1 LIAHEARYSWQLFS
15 LESDRTHA
23 RGRTRRLTL
32 SEGEGEGER
41 AVKTKRR
48 LTNMKRSVIT
58 TLIIGVVVAVVVGA
72 LHATKFVAAFE
83 NAAAQLL
90 SDYAG
95 ATRVVGEKW
104 RYVLVLL
111 IACSVAW
118 LSLSKVPRWRS
129 RLLIAL
135 LLVEL
140 FALSWVCSLYRVFFQ
155 PAPSVLAL
163 LLAMAAAEAW
173 SAFLNR
179 NRSHLMRTLFADRVS
194 KKEFRRLNDGTISFD
209 AEAKT
214 YTVSVVVCD
223 IGDKMLFAEGSEP
236 GDFTEATAKFIRET
250 AARLVEEGA
259 YLQAADGEGVVGI
272 FGFPAPDAG
281 HVQKAVRVVLDM
293 IKSSRERSED
303 PQGAGGVRN
312 LCAGV
317 SSGTIV
323 AGALKDSRHPV
334 LLASGEPIELA
345 RRFCALNRFYGSKAL
360 MDTPTF
366 DQVTETVVA
375 RPIDFVSGLNSHDR
389 LEVYEPLWPAAE
401 AGPERVAQRDSFWSG
416 VVLYREQRWA
426 EAYSE
431 FQKARGSEQEESQNN
446 VVPFGGGSQFFC
458 CGLQFG

>member
-1 LIAHEARYSWQLFS
+1 
-15 LESDRTHA
+15 
-23 RGRTRRLTL
+23 
-32 SEGEGEGER
+32 
-41 AVKTKRR
+41 
-48 LTNMKRSVIT
+48 MKRSVIT
-58 TLIIGVVVAVVVGA
+58 TLVIGVAVAVVVGV
-72 LHATKFVAAFE
+72 LHATRFVAAFE
-83 NAAAQLL
+83 NVAVRLV
-90 SDYAG
+90 SDYAQ
-95 ATRVVGEKW
+95 ATKVVGDKW
-104 RYVLVLL
+104 QYVFVLL
-111 IACSVAW
+111 VALGVTW
-118 LSLSKVPRWRS
+118 LSLSKVPKWYS

-163 LLAMAAAEAW
+163 LLALAAAEAW
-173 SAFLNR
+173 SAFLNK
-179 NRSHLMRTLFADRVS
+179 NRSYLMRTLFADRVS
-194 KKEFRRLNDGTISFD
+194 KKEFRRLNAGTVPFD
-209 AEAKT
+209 AEAQT
-214 YTVSVVVCD
+214 YNVSVVVCD
-223 IGDKMLFAEGSEP
+223 IGDKVLFAEGSDP
-236 GDFTEATAKFIRET
+236 GAFTEAAAKFIRET

-259 YLQAADGEGVVGI
+259 YLQAADGEGIVGI
-272 FGFPAPDAG
+272 FGFPAPDAD
-281 HVQKAVRVVLDM
+281 HVQKALRVVLDR
-293 IKSSRERSED
+293 IKSSRERPED
-303 PQGAGGVRN
+303 QQDAGGVRN

-317 SSGTIV
+317 SSGTII
-323 AGALKDSRHPV
+323 AGALKDSRRPV

-431 FQKARGSEQEESQNN
+431 FQKARGSDEDDDA
-446 VVPFGGGSQFFC
+446 P
-458 CGLQFG
+458 LQFYLRRLEPLVLQLTQWPAE

>member
-1 LIAHEARYSWQLFS
+1 M
-15 LESDRTHA
+15 
-23 RGRTRRLTL
+23 
-32 SEGEGEGER
+32 GEGRVRRILCVPRSNPSPLSSPLTEGER
-41 AVKTKRR
+41 GVKTKRR
-48 LTNMKRSVIT
+48 RATMKRSVIT

-83 NAAAQLL
+83 NAAAQLV
-90 SDYAG
+90 SDYPG
-95 ATRVVGEKW
+95 ATRVVGDKW
-104 RYVLVLL
+104 QYVFVLL
-111 IACSVAW
+111 VALGVTW

-140 FALSWVCSLYRVFFQ
+140 FGLSWVCSLYRVFFQ
-155 PAPSVLAL
+155 PAPSVLAI
-163 LLAMAAAEAW
+163 LLALAAAEAC

-194 KKEFRRLNDGTISFD
+194 KKEFRRLNDGSVPFD

-214 YTVSVVVCD
+214 YKVSVVVCD
-223 IGDKMLFAEGSEP
+223 IGNKVLFAEGSDP
-236 GDFTEATAKFIRET
+236 GAFTEAAAKFIRET

-272 FGFPAPDAG
+272 FGFPAPDAE

-293 IKSSRERSED
+293 IKRSREASED
-303 PQGAGGVRN
+303 QRDASGARN

-317 SSGTIV
+317 SCGTII
-323 AGALKDSRHPV
+323 AGALNDSRRPA
-334 LLASGEPIELA
+334 LLASGEPVELA

-431 FQKARGSEQEESQNN
+431 FQKARGSDEEDD
-446 VVPFGGGSQFFC
+446 PP
-458 CGLQFG
+458 LQFYLRRLEPLVLRLTQWPME

>member
-1 LIAHEARYSWQLFS
+1 
-15 LESDRTHA
+15 
-23 RGRTRRLTL
+23 
-32 SEGEGEGER
+32 
-41 AVKTKRR
+41 
-48 LTNMKRSVIT
+48 MKRSVIT
-58 TLIIGVVVAVVVGA
+58 TLIIGVAVAVVVGA
-72 LHATKFVAAFE
+72 LHATKFVAGFE
-83 NAAAQLL
+83 NAAGQLV
-90 SDYAG
+90 SDYAQ
-95 ATRVVGEKW
+95 ATKVVGDKW
-104 RYVLVLL
+104 QYLLVLL

-118 LSLSKVPRWRS
+118 LSLSKVPRWYS

-163 LLAMAAAEAW
+163 LLALAAAEAW
-173 SAFLNR
+173 SAFLSR
-179 NRSHLMRTLFADRVS
+179 NRSYLMRTLFADRVS
-194 KKEFRRLNDGTISFD
+194 KKEFRRLNDGTVPFD
-209 AEAKT
+209 AEAQT
-214 YTVSVVVCD
+214 YNVSVVVCD
-223 IGDKMLFAEGSEP
+223 IGDKVLFAEGSDP
-236 GDFTEATAKFIRET
+236 GAFTEAAEKFIRET

-259 YLQAADGEGVVGI
+259 YLQAADGEGIVGI
-272 FGFPAPDAG
+272 FGFPAPDAD
-281 HVQKAVRVVLDM
+281 HVQKALRVVLDM

-303 PQGAGGVRN
+303 QQDAGGARI

-317 SSGTIV
+317 SSGTII
-323 AGALKDSRHPV
+323 AGALKDSGCPA

-366 DQVTETVVA
+366 DQVTETVIA

-431 FQKARGSEQEESQNN
+431 FQKARGSDEDDDA
-446 VVPFGGGSQFFC
+446 P
-458 CGLQFG
+458 LQFYLRRLEPLVLQLTQWPAE